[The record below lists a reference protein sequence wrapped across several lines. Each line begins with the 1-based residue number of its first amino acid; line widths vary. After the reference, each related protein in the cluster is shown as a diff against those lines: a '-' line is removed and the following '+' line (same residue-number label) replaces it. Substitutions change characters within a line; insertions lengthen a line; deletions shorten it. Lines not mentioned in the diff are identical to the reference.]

1 MTPAGT
7 SEQGPGGDAGRPSDY
22 SAVPGE
28 TASASRIYDYLL
40 GGSHH
45 WAVDRDA
52 VEKILEVYPRAAAA
66 AQANRAFLRRAV
78 RVMLENGVRQF
89 LDLGSGIPTTVG
101 NVHDVARAVDP
112 DVTVVYVD
120 TDPVAVQVGRALER
134 REQAQH
140 RRRVAMVGADLR
152 DVDSVLR
159 DPATTDLIDFDKPVG
174 LLMVAVLHFVPDGD
188 DPGRIIGRYRD
199 VLAPG
204 SLLAMS
210 HACTDDRPELAEV
223 VTDLDRQYRSAT
235 GVPVVARSVPQLY
248 ELTGRFGT
256 VLPPGWMP
264 TMLWRP
270 EETIGRWSEEL
281 SGYGYASLTLRDD

>member
-1 MTPAGT
+1 MTPADT
-7 SEQGPGGDAGRPSDY
+7 PQRGPGGDADRPIDY

-28 TASASRIYDYLL
+28 TASASRIYDFLL

-52 VEKILEVYPRAAAA
+52 VERILEVYPHAAAA

-78 RVMLENGVRQF
+78 RVMLDSGVRQF

-101 NVHDVARAVDP
+101 NVHDVARTVDP
-112 DVTVVYVD
+112 AVTVVYVD
-120 TDPVAVQVGRALER
+120 TDPIAVQVGKALER
-134 REQAQH
+134 REAAEH
-140 RRRVAMVGADLR
+140 RKRLAMVDADLR
-152 DVDSVLR
+152 DAESVLH

-174 LLMVAVLHFVPDGD
+174 LLMVAVLHFIPEGD
-188 DPGRIIGRYRD
+188 DPGRIIERYRD
-199 VLAPG
+199 ALVAG

-210 HACTDDRPELAEV
+210 HACTADRPELAEV

-248 ELTGRFGT
+248 ELTGRFGS
-256 VLPPGWMP
+256 VLPPGWVP

-270 EETIGRWSEEL
+270 EENVGRWSEEM
-281 SGYGYASLTLRDD
+281 SGNGYASLTLRDD